1 VAERRGAQAAGW
13 REVLIVAAVAVGV
26 VLGAAILTSVLPT
39 DAQRVI
45 FRTPLLIG
53 VLIVGTGFVLW
64 RITARRSDEPPV
76 QARPGSEPPATERS
90 ATERSAT
97 DRPKAERPA
106 SDRTAER
113 PPEP

>member
-1 VAERRGAQAAGW
+1 MADPGGMQGGTHDGSHSGTHRGTHGSAAGW

-45 FRTPLLIG
+45 FHTPILIG
-53 VLIVGTGFVLW
+53 ILVIGTGLVLW
-64 RITARRSDEPPV
+64 RIAAR
-76 QARPGSEPPATERS
+76 
-90 ATERSAT
+90 
-97 DRPKAERPA
+97 
-106 SDRTAER
+106 R